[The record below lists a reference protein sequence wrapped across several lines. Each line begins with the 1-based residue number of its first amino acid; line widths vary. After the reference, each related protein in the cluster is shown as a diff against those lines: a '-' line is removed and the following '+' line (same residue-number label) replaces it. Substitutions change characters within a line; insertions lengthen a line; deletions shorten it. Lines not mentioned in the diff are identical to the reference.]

1 MNNQL
6 RQERMRMMREGN
18 MDAGGGGDDD
28 GDDVANALEFDDV

>member
-18 MDAGGGGDDD
+18 MDAGQIDED